1 MFDEAK
7 TWANSDPH
15 LGAHLAGY
23 ICVLLTGA
31 IEDSVEHMISLRM
44 ASNPDREVQRFVT
57 KAVARQFRNP
67 DSAAITGLLR
77 QFSDAYGSLWSTK
90 FPNTHRLHASLESIV
105 YNKNALAHTG
115 SMNLHLS
122 LLDIETYYNEVIPAI
137 DALEQIIVGPP

>member
-1 MFDEAK
+1 MLDEAK
-7 TWANSDPH
+7 TWAKHDPH

-31 IEDSVEHMISLRM
+31 IEDSVEYMISLRI

-57 KAVARQFRNP
+57 KSVERQFRNP
-67 DSAAITGLLR
+67 DWGAITGLLR
-77 QFSDAYGSLWSTK
+77 QFSEAYRREWSTK

-105 YNKNALAHTG
+105 ANKNALAHTG

-137 DALEQIIVGPP
+137 DELERIIVGPP